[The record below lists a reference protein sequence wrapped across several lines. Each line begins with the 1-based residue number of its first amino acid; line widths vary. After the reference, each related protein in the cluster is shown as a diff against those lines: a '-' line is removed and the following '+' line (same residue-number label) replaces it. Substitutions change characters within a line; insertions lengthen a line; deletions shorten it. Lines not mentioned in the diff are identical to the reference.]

1 MTDAKL
7 FRRGLLVAALI
18 LVADLVSKWW
28 VLKILFGLPDPVT
41 TTSWVPPIRIT
52 GFLDFAMV
60 WNYGISFG
68 LLAGETPLAR
78 WGLSAVAVVV
88 VIGLLI
94 WLRRNERDLVAF
106 GVGLIIG
113 GAIGNVIDRL
123 RFGAVADF
131 LHFHAGQYSFWVFN
145 LADSAISIGVMLLI
159 ADGLFGRRTH
169 PAAAQQRERS

>member
-1 MTDAKL
+1 MTEPRL
-7 FRRGLLVAALI
+7 FRHGLIVAVLI
-18 LVADLVSKWW
+18 LVADQVSKWW
-28 VLKILFGLPDPVT
+28 VLKVLFGLAEPIT
-41 TTSWVPPIRIT
+41 TASWAPPIRIT

-68 LLAGETPLAR
+68 LLAGDAPLVR
-78 WGLSAVAVVV
+78 WGLSAVAVAVV
-88 VIGLLI
+88 AGLLV
-94 WLRRNERDLVAF
+94 WLARNDRGLVAL

-131 LHFHAGQYSFWVFN
+131 LHFHAGEYSFWVFN

-159 ADGLFGRRTH
+159 ADSLFGRRTH
-169 PAAAQQRERS
+169 PVTAQQRDRS